1 MPDLLTNLLVLG
13 VLLLVLN
20 YLLSYYLQ
28 RRGNRR
34 IEEKL
39 ASLAEKYEGEVHPG
53 TRRVNPRLTFSRRG
67 TQFTVSVMGGGR
79 GASPQTWSR
88 FPLDL
93 GDDFVL
99 AARSQGTE
107 RKDKE
112 EDAESLTA
120 VTTDQQRFDALF
132 TTLTSHPQRAK
143 QLLNRPVRQKL
154 IELQE
159 EYEDGVVLQIESGQ
173 CQTAVLTFAEET
185 ATYEAVLQAAL
196 LLHEQLKGHE

>member
-1 MPDLLTNLLVLG
+1 MPDLLIDLLVLG
-13 VLLLVLN
+13 AVLLVFN

-39 ASLAEKYEGEVHPG
+39 APLAETYEGEVHPG

-79 GASPQTWSR
+79 GSNPQTWSR
-88 FPLDL
+88 FPVEL

-99 AARSQGTE
+99 SARSQGME
-107 RKDKE
+107 RKDKK

-120 VTTDQQRFDALF
+120 VTTGQQRFDALF
-132 TTLTSHPQRAK
+132 TTLTTHPERAK
-143 QLLNRPVRQKL
+143 RLLNRPVRQKL
-154 IELQE
+154 IELE
-159 EYEDGVVLQIESGQ
+159 ETYEDGVVLQIESGQ
-173 CQTAVLTFAEET
+173 CQTAVLIFAEET
-185 ATYEAVLQAAL
+185 ATYEAVLQTAL
-196 LLHEQLKGHE
+196 LLQEQLNDA